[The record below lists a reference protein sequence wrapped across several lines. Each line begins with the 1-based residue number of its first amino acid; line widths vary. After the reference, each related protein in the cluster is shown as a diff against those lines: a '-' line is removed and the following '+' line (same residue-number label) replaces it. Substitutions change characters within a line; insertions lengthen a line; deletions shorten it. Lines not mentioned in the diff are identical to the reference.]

1 MKVKNLNIGTKQIIS
16 FSIILV
22 ILTGVNV
29 FSLAEIATL
38 KNNVDIIIS
47 KWLQRA
53 IAISDLNVNTSNLRI
68 YQLQH
73 AFTTDEIS
81 KRELEQGR
89 IVLIDKII
97 ENQDTYEPLLTDP
110 SEIALTGS
118 SKQNGS
124 GIMSWG
130 INSWISLLIMKIN

>member
-47 KWLQRA
+47 KWLQSA

-81 KRELEQGR
+81 KRELEQGM
-89 IVLIDKII
+89 ISIDR
-97 ENQDTYEPLLTDP
+97 
-110 SEIALTGS
+110 
-118 SKQNGS
+118 
-124 GIMSWG
+124 
-130 INSWISLLIMKIN
+130 